1 MKHFLFFKIFS
12 AVFFMLLVFSIPSV
26 SVRAE
31 GDTSPWFLDAIN
43 ASEGWEYLSSCGA
56 DFSEPVIVAVIDT
69 GCDYTHPLLAG
80 ALWEN
85 TAEAEGLPD
94 TDDDGNGY
102 IDDIY
107 GIDTCH
113 HDSDPMDDSTG
124 AIEGHGTHV
133 TGTVLQSAG
142 VTETAN
148 PFHIRI
154 MPIKAGNAYGDFN
167 ASDLAEAIR
176 YAADNG
182 ASVINMSISS
192 DKYPLI
198 LQEAI
203 EYASERA
210 ILVASAGNKGL
221 PTSDSG
227 YTACGDFYP
236 AGAALVAGVMS
247 YGRERTLSSFSNWDF
262 APGSGAEYEIAAPG
276 ESISSCTYG
285 AAYKVMSGTSA
296 AAGIASG
303 CAALLCARYRDYGYS
318 ARELTA
324 HLMHSGT
331 DEITYT
337 DLYGTPHTFSGIS
350 LHGLLSVEPRPS
362 LVVKETSVEQDG
374 TSTLRF
380 SYTLENRG
388 SDAHNLTARLS
399 CDLPG
404 GTAVPGSSPLPDTPG
419 TLSNESSLLTDTTG
433 TLAQEG
439 SPLTDILQALS
450 QYSGSFLLTLPENTL
465 KIPLTLEIQYED
477 PMGNSYILS
486 HSITADLAPAPNP
499 EPEIPLLGITISA
512 ASPLLL
518 QPGETCPL
526 LVTFIP
532 ENTTADR
539 TVTFSSS
546 NPSIA
551 SVDEKGLI
559 TAHGNGTAVITVTS
573 SAGHVHTQTV
583 TVYTRP
589 EKPDPEIPE
598 PEPSPEDAESPGDG
612 TPPENTETNAP
623 PADPTPS
630 PGKNSVAKGKI
641 YTVNRMKYR
650 VTKIGKNKAGS
661 VTLTGT
667 TRKRSRLTSLNI
679 KDTVMICGK
688 SFRVTAVGTG
698 AFRGYSRLRRVR
710 LGIYIKTIKKDAFRN
725 CRRLK
730 KLTVRS
736 RRKPHIG
743 KNALKG
749 ISPKAN
755 KPYCAAGKLYFEEMI

>member
-1 MKHFLFFKIFS
+1 MKERPNRQVKPMKHFLFFKIFS
-12 AVFFMLLVFSIPSV
+12 AVFFVLLVFSIPSA

-133 TGTVLQSAG
+133 AGTVLQSAG

-154 MPIKAGNAYGDFN
+154 MPIKAGNTYGDFN

-227 YTACGDFYP
+227 YTACGDYYP
-236 AGAALVAGVMS
+236 AGSALVAGVMS
-247 YGRERTLSSFSNWDF
+247 YSREQTLSSFSNWDF

-331 DEITYT
+331 EDITYT
-337 DLYGTPHTFSGIS
+337 DLYGNSHTFSGIR
-350 LHGLLSVEPRPS
+350 LPGLLSEEPRPA
-362 LVVKETSVEQDG
+362 LTVKDTSAERDKASAV
-374 TSTLRF
+374 LF

-388 SDAHNLTARLS
+388 INAHNLTARLT
-399 CDLPG
+399 CGLPG
-404 GTAVPGSSPLPDTPG
+404 VSVTPGSSPLPDT
-419 TLSNESSLLTDTTG
+419 LN
-433 TLAQEG
+433 
-439 SPLTDILQALS
+439 ALS
-450 QYSGSFLLTLPENTL
+450 QYNGSFLLTLPEEG
-465 KIPLTLEIQYED
+465 KEIPLTLQICYED
-477 PMGNSYILS
+477 AKGNSYTLS
-486 HSITADLAPAPNP
+486 HSISVDLSPEHDL
-499 EPEIPLLGITISA
+499 EPEIPLLGISVSA

-518 QPGETCPL
+518 QPGDTCPL
-526 LVTFIP
+526 LVTYIP

-546 NPSIA
+546 NPLAA
-551 SVDEKGLI
+551 SVNENGVI
-559 TAHGNGTAVITVTS
+559 AAHGDGTALITVTS
-573 SAGHVHTQTV
+573 SAGHVHTRTV

-589 EKPDPEIPE
+589 EDTDPDPEIPE
-598 PEPSPEDAESPGDG
+598 SEPSPEDAESPGAG
-612 TPPENTETNAP
+612 APPENTGAPGTNAP
-623 PADPTPS
+623 PADSTPS

-641 YTVNRMKYR
+641 YIVNRMKYR

-755 KPYCAAGKLYFEEMI
+755 KPYCAAGKISFEEMI

>member
-12 AVFFMLLVFSIPSV
+12 AVFFMLLVFFAPSA
-26 SVRAE
+26 SVKAE
-31 GDTSPWFLDAIN
+31 GNASPWFLDVIN
-43 ASEGWEYLSSCGA
+43 AAEGWENLSSSGA
-56 DFSEPVIVAVIDT
+56 DFSDPVIVAVIDT

-94 TDDDGNGY
+94 ADDDGNGY

-133 TGTVLQSAG
+133 AGTVLQSAG

-210 ILVASAGNKGL
+210 ILVASAGNKSL

-247 YGRERTLSSFSNWDF
+247 CSREQTLSNFSNWDF

-296 AAGIASG
+296 AAGIVSG
-303 CAALLCARYRDYGYS
+303 CAALLCARYRDFGYS

-331 DEITYT
+331 EDITYT
-337 DLYGTPHTFSGIS
+337 DLYGTPHTFLGIS
-350 LHGLLSVEPRPS
+350 LPGLLSEEPRPA
-362 LVVKETSVEQDG
+362 LAVKDTSIEQNGD
-374 TSTLRF
+374 STALF

-388 SDAHNLTARLS
+388 SDAYNLTARLT
-399 CDLPG
+399 CGLPG
-404 GTAVPGSSPLPDTPG
+404 VTAVPGSSPLTDTTG
-419 TLSNESSLLTDTTG
+419 MLSNES
-433 TLAQEG
+433 
-439 SPLTDILQALS
+439 SPLTDILEALS
-450 QYSGSFLLTLPENTL
+450 QYSGSFLLTLPEDTTE
-465 KIPLTLEIQYED
+465 IPLTLEIRYED
-477 PMGNSYILS
+477 PKGNSYILS
-486 HSITADLAPAPNP
+486 HSITAELSPESDL
-499 EPEIPLLGITISA
+499 EPEIPLLGISVSA

-518 QPGETCPL
+518 QPGDTCPL
-526 LVTFIP
+526 LVTYIP

-546 NPSIA
+546 NSLAA
-551 SVDEKGLI
+551 SVNENGVI
-559 TAHGNGTAVITVTS
+559 AAHGDGTAIITVTS
-573 SAGHVHTQTV
+573 SAGHVHTRTV

-589 EKPDPEIPE
+589 KDTDPDPEIPE
-598 PEPSPEDAESPGDG
+598 SEPSPENTGAPG
-612 TPPENTETNAP
+612 TNAP

-641 YTVNRMKYR
+641 YIVNRMKYR

-710 LGIYIKTIKKDAFRN
+710 LGAYIKTIKKNAFRN

-730 KLTVRS
+730 KITVRS
-736 RRKPHIG
+736 RKKVRIG

-755 KPYCAAGKLYFEEMI
+755 KPYCAAGKIYFEEMI